1 MPGGVPPVAP
11 ATFHIQFAPISE
23 GTGEPEVTFGAA
35 TVLFVPVSAW
45 IIHACF
51 GTGRLTYKALA
62 LIFVNGVI
70 FHIILTGPLMLFING
85 NLGSAALVGTQL
97 ANAVLFLLIP
107 WLGEK
112 WRNGVLASP
121 VT

>member
-1 MPGGVPPVAP
+1 L
-11 ATFHIQFAPISE
+11 S
-23 GTGEPEVTFGAA
+23 
-35 TVLFVPVSAW
+35 
-45 IIHACF
+45 
-51 GTGRLTYKALA
+51 YKGLA

-107 WLGEK
+107 WLGEN
-112 WRNGVLASP
+112 WRRGVLIRP

>member
-1 MPGGVPPVAP
+1 MIFVNLF
-11 ATFHIQFAPISE
+11 FHIMPLLAGAGFGP
-23 GTGEPEVTFGAA
+23 GTLTALI
-35 TVLFVPVSAW
+35 LFVPISAW

-97 ANAVLFLLIP
+97 ANAVLFLLLP
-107 WLGEK
+107 WVGEN
-112 WRNGVLASP
+112 WRRGVLIRP